1 LDAIHQGR
9 FLDLEF
15 GDGISHEQPGNLQR
29 GGAPNTTISKNK
41 RTESLK
47 DIMPKDGVLVTQE
60 IVSHAIRNFE
70 AWS

>member
-1 LDAIHQGR
+1 
-9 FLDLEF
+9 LEF
-15 GDGISHEQPGNLQR
+15 GDGISPEQPRNLQR
-29 GGAPNTTISKNK
+29 GGAPNTTISKIK

-60 IVSHAIRNFE
+60 IVSHATRNFK